1 MTVLLIEVEDGV
13 SNKSRAALTDGD
25 ETSEGVGSVFG
36 AAAKVVPWHA
46 MGVPIMKVVP
56 HKSGT
61 IMFRS
66 VHGVAF
72 GRCRPCAFLAGDESA
87 NKRRPTSSS

>member
-25 ETSEGVGSVFG
+25 ETSEGIGSVF
-36 AAAKVVPWHA
+36 AATKVVPWHA
-46 MGVPIMKVVP
+46 MGLAIMKVVP

-61 IMFRS
+61 IMLRS
-66 VHGVAF
+66 VHGVVS
-72 GRCRPCAFLAGDESA
+72 GRCRPCAFLAWDESA
-87 NKRRPTSSS
+87 KKKKPTSSS